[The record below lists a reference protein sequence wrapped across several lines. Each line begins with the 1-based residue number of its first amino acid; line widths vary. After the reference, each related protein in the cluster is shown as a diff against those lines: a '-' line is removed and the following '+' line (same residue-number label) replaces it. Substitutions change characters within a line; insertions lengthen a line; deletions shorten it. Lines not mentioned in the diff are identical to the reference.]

1 MKKLISLL
9 LTLCILLVPVLS
21 LADSIDLSG
30 MSLADL
36 VKLQEQVTMAMW
48 RTEEWQEV
56 TVPAGLYT
64 VGVEIPAGKW
74 TITATPNASMEQVEI
89 GSKLDDTGMGI
100 SWGGSYESNYL
111 YGKQSWA
118 YDESKMNSWDVTL
131 TDGLYINLAAAMI
144 FTPYAGPSF
153 SFK

>member
-48 RTEEWQEV
+48 KTEEWQEV

-64 VGVEIPAGKW
+64 VGVEIPAGKQ

-100 SWGGSYESNYL
+100 SWGGSFQAEIPAESSAT
-111 YGKQSWA
+111 KTA
-118 YDESKMNSWDVTL
+118 ESPQ
-131 TDGLYINLAAAMI
+131 GLLQPQA
-144 FTPYAGPSF
+144 T
-153 SFK
+153 